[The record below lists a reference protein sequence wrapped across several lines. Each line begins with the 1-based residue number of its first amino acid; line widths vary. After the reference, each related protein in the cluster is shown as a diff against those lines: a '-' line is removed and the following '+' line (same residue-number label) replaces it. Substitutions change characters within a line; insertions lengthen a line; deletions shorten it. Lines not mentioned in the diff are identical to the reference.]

1 MRKIAIAALG
11 VLLAGCM
18 ASVAWAQGDRG
29 SATVTLRGKTV
40 SVDYGRPSLKGRS
53 TDDLLGQL
61 PAGGFWRL
69 GNNTST
75 TFKTDV
81 NLKFGDVEV
90 PAGEYSIWMQKV
102 EDGGWKL
109 VFNKQHGQWGT
120 QHDKAQDFA
129 SVPME
134 GSKGADSVDLVTITL
149 SKMGGG
155 ATLKVQWGTLV
166 QSASFKAA

>member
-1 MRKIAIAALG
+1 MRKIAIAVLG
-11 VLLAGCM
+11 VLLTGCL
-18 ASVAWAQGDRG
+18 ATVAWAQGDRG
-29 SATVTLRGKTV
+29 TSSITVKGKAV

-75 TFKTDV
+75 TFKTDA
-81 NLKFGDVEV
+81 NLNFGGVDV
-90 PAGEYSIWMQKV
+90 PAGEYSIWMQKQD
-102 EDGGWKL
+102 DGSWKL

-120 QHDKAQDFA
+120 QHDKSQDFA

-134 GSKGADSVDLVTITL
+134 GSKAPESVDLVTITL

-155 ATLKVQWGTLV
+155 GSLKVQWGTLV
-166 QSASFKAA
+166 ESASFKGA